1 MVISIYVLLLSLL
14 CKILEV
20 RESNKELVSTITI
33 WFFIKF
39 LKRSRIYEGI
49 ISFKKIKEQKS
60 WKELVGDEDP

>member
-39 LKRSRIYEGI
+39 LKLSRIYEGI
-49 ISFKKIKEQKS
+49 ISFKKIQEQKI